1 MIYVTS
7 AYSLFSRTFHM
18 DLPNIGALG
27 NSGEQIKCFEYMH
40 SHTHLLSMGA
50 LKRVPLGILF
60 NQSSQGEFLSN
71 LYTDMET

>member
-1 MIYVTS
+1 
-7 AYSLFSRTFHM
+7 M

-27 NSGEQIKCFEYMH
+27 NSGEQIKYFEYMY